1 MYYSKARKI
10 STKVICEM
18 TQQIVVTT
26 FLSHQQLSKVWLGVI
41 VTMENWS
48 LLGHLE
54 FAQWA
59 KNLL

>member
-48 LLGHLE
+48 LLGH
-54 FAQWA
+54 
-59 KNLL
+59 